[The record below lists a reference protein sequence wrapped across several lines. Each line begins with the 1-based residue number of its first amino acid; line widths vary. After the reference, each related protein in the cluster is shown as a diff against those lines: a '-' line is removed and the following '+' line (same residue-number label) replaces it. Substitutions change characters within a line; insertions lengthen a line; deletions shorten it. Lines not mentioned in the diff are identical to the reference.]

1 MLKEAP
7 MPTKY
12 ESMARLAEQMSR
24 AEGVTEKLKAHD
36 QMVAVWI
43 VNYCKARVEKIIFPE
58 LIYC

>member
-1 MLKEAP
+1 

-36 QMVAVWI
+36 QMVGVWLM
-43 VNYCKARVEKIIFPE
+43 NNCKARVEKIIFPE